1 MVDVHFKLTN
11 SFTYVLL
18 TTCYPRKSISNI
30 GHSAALRL
38 RRRCDSDEKF
48 KHRSEEYKDCLI
60 ARDYHPGLV
69 KKQFKKIEMTSRQN
83 ARKKNTER
91 IKVSKVKFIATF
103 NPALPSIEVLFTKH
117 IHYLRS
123 DEVLKKA
130 FPNNKFSLIYTRHKN
145 LKEMVTPSL
154 NTQPS
159 IESNGVTC
167 SKCDICKCNL

>member
-69 KKQFKKIEMTSRQN
+69 KKQFKKVEMLE
-83 ARKKNTER
+83 RK
-91 IKVSKVKFIATF
+91 I
-103 NPALPSIEVLFTKH
+103 
-117 IHYLRS
+117 
-123 DEVLKKA
+123 
-130 FPNNKFSLIYTRHKN
+130 
-145 LKEMVTPSL
+145 LKE
-154 NTQPS
+154 
-159 IESNGVTC
+159 
-167 SKCDICKCNL
+167 KR